1 MIAMDKCHEEM
12 IKNRKPL
19 LAYDET
25 KDFDTWR
32 EQVREMLRDVL
43 GDMPEERCD
52 LNVRIEWEKEHETFF
67 EKRILFTAEEHVDVP
82 CHLWIPKNVNLPC
95 PVVICVAGHGTGMH
109 IHMGRVI
116 YKVDEEKVRA
126 GAGRSD
132 LAVQAIKEGYA
143 ALVMEQRAFGERKSE
158 AFLQFAPD
166 AQSTCHHVAMTAQ
179 LLGRTL
185 IGERC
190 WDISRAVD
198 LIETMPEVLD
208 AKKIVL
214 TGNSGGGT
222 ATYYAACVEPRIAMA
237 VPSCSIC
244 SFKHSIV
251 WKRHCVC
258 NYVPRIAKYVDM
270 GELACLIAPRPL
282 VILAGVKDHG
292 FHIDGSREI
301 FEVVQKIYDKVGA
314 RDKCHLK
321 EGPEGHQYYPQ
332 LAWPMIRKY
341 IK

>member
-1 MIAMDKCHEEM
+1 MIAMDKCHEEI

-32 EQVREMLRDVL
+32 ELVREMLNDVL

-52 LNVRIEWEKEHETFF
+52 LNIRVEWEQEHETFF
-67 EKRILFTAEEHVDVP
+67 EKRILFTAEQYVDVP
-82 CHLWIPKNVNLPC
+82 CHLWVPKDVKLPC
-95 PVVICVAGHGTGMH
+95 PVVICLQGHSTGMH
-109 IHMGRVI
+109 ISMGRAI
-116 YKVDEEKVRA
+116 YPGDEERVK
-126 GAGRSD
+126 GGGRD
-132 LAVQAIKEGYA
+132 IAVQAIKEGYA
-143 ALVMEQRAFGERKSE
+143 ALVVEQRALGERKSE
-158 AFLQFAPD
+158 AMLQFAPNAD
-166 AQSTCHHVAMTAQ
+166 CTCPHVAMTAQ

-208 AKKIVL
+208 SKKIVL

-222 ATYYAACVEPRIAMA
+222 ATYYAACIEPRITMA

-292 FHIDGSREI
+292 FHIDGSREV

-314 RDKCHLK
+314 GDKCRFC
-321 EGPEGHQYYPQ
+321 EGDGGHEYYPA
-332 LAWPMIRKY
+332 LAWPLIHKY
-341 IK
+341 ID